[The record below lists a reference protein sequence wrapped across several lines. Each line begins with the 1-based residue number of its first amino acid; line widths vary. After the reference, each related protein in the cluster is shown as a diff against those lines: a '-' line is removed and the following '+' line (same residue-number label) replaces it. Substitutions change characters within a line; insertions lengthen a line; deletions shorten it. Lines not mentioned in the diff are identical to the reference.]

1 MAKRVSKKSEP
12 FSAGMYVVEGRLFS
26 TRGAAEAYCKAQRIP
41 AFKIGLASG
50 ALDPVKLSVRDGWTL
65 RVFLDGPAPV
75 LIFEH
80 VEGVHA
86 FTVRMS
92 DLVDLVSS
100 VKARV
105 RELAKG
111 GELL

>member
-1 MAKRVSKKSEP
+1 MAKRAAKKSEP

-26 TRGAAEAYCKAQRIP
+26 TRVAAEAYCKAQRIP
-41 AFKIGLASG
+41 AFKIGLAPRD
-50 ALDPVKLSVRDGWTL
+50 LDPLKLSVKDGWTL
-65 RVFLDGPAPV
+65 RVFFDGPAPM
-75 LIFEH
+75 LIFESLDDA
-80 VEGVHA
+80 HA

-92 DLVDLVSS
+92 DLTDLVSS
-100 VKARV
+100 VKARA